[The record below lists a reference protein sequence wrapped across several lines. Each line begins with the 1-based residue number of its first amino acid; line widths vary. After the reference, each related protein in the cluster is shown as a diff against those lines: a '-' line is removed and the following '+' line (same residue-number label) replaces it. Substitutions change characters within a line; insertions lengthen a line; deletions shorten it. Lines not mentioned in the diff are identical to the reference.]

1 MERRFEDIW
10 LARLKPELRLLLTVL
25 SSFRWPRLVLEDI
38 IIYCWGFGWVIWLVW
53 ISSIY
58 SISFSVNCD

>member
-1 MERRFEDIW
+1 MGNCMERRFEDIW

-38 IIYCWGFGWVIWLVW
+38 IIYC
-53 ISSIY
+53 
-58 SISFSVNCD
+58 